1 MSTAHILLIGLL
13 ILLFCG
19 PLVVIRVF
27 LSIVTLIA
35 IAFGLLWLMS
45 IAFRQDAHTI
55 ATHVPYSA
63 DYVSQPQDGT
73 TESTAI
79 TFHNPQEYDNLPKGA
94 WIKDYQTN
102 LPFQKP

>member
-35 IAFGLLWLMS
+35 IVFGLLSLMS

-63 DYVSQPQDGT
+63 EYVSHPQDGT
-73 TESTAI
+73 TESRAI
-79 TFHNPQEYDNLPKGA
+79 TFHNPQEYNNLPK
-94 WIKDYQTN
+94 
-102 LPFQKP
+102 